1 MSWEMGMM
9 KQRGAYLVVVV
20 FVAAALVPGL
30 CSAFTTDELEE
41 VGVSFT
47 GYFEL
52 LLEHTDGETT
62 DTTDIKLEAAKFG
75 FSYTPIDWVL
85 VYALFD
91 FGSGV
96 GEVNVNEGYVSLG
109 GSEAL
114 PVVITAGRNYAPMG
128 GYASEF
134 CDDPLC
140 TAPLTKV
147 LTETREE
154 LLQVGYDFG
163 VAQVKVGAANGQ
175 VDKVGSDDDLNLY
188 YGNVEVTPME
198 GVTLGASYTSSLANS
213 LELRDLMPE
222 DGIVDQIGGYSLY
235 AIYDSGPIYGRLGYV
250 SAAEKFDPADLDAN
264 GDGTGD
270 EPSAWAVTVAYAV
283 TPEVSVGAMYSTS
296 DDMADFPEDRYGAV
310 VSYSVYEGITLLG
323 EYIHDEFYDGTDENI
338 YQGRLKVSF

>member
-1 MSWEMGMM
+1 MT
-9 KQRGAYLVVVV
+9 QRGAYLVAVV
-20 FVAAALVPGL
+20 FVAVAFSPGL
-30 CSAFTTDELEE
+30 CSAFTTEGLEDA
-41 VGVSFT
+41 GVSFT

-52 LLEHTDGETT
+52 LLEHVDGATT
-62 DTTDIKLEAAKFG
+62 DKTDIELAAAKFG
-75 FSYTPIDWVL
+75 FSYTPVDWVL
-85 VYALFD
+85 VYAIFD

-96 GEVNVNEGYVSLG
+96 SEVNVNEGYINLG
-109 GSEAL
+109 GTEAL

-154 LLQVGYDFG
+154 LLQVAYDFG
-163 VAQVKVGAANGQ
+163 VAQVKVGVANGQ
-175 VDKVGSDDDLNLY
+175 VNEIGADDNLDLY

-198 GVTLGASYTSSLANS
+198 GLTLGASYTSDLSNS
-213 LELRDLMPE
+213 LELRNLMPE
-222 DGIVDQIGGYSLY
+222 DGIVDQTAGYSLY
-235 AIYDSGPIYGRLGYV
+235 AIYDSGPIYARLGYAT
-250 SAAEKFDPADLDAN
+250 AADSFAAADLDAN

-270 EPSAWAVTVAYAV
+270 EPSAWAITVAYGV
-283 TPEVSVGAMYSTS
+283 TPEVSVGAMYSSS

-323 EYIHDEFYDGTDENI
+323 EYIHDEFYDATDSDS
-338 YQGRLKVSF
+338 YQCRLKISF

>member
-1 MSWEMGMM
+1 M
-9 KQRGAYLVVVV
+9 KQGGAYLVAVV
-20 FVAAALVPGL
+20 FVAVAFSPGL
-30 CSAFTTDELEE
+30 CSAFTTEGLEE

-52 LLEHTDGETT
+52 LLEHVDGEAA
-62 DTTDIKLEAAKFG
+62 DATDIKLEAAKFG
-75 FSYTPIDWVL
+75 FSYTPVDWVL

-96 GEVNVNEGYVSLG
+96 SEVNVNEGYLSIG

-114 PVVITAGRNYAPMG
+114 PVVMG

-147 LTETREE
+147 LSETREE
-154 LLQVGYDFG
+154 LLQVAYDFG
-163 VAQVKVGAANGQ
+163 VAQVKAGVANGQ
-175 VDKVGSDDDLNLY
+175 VDEVGSDDNLNLY

-198 GVTLGASYTSSLANS
+198 GLTLGASYTSDLSNS

-222 DGIVDQIGGYSLY
+222 DGIVDQTAAYSLY
-235 AIYDSGPIYGRLGYV
+235 VIYDSGPIYGRLGYV
-250 SAAEKFDPADLDAN
+250 AATDSFAAADLDAN

-283 TPEVSVGAMYSTS
+283 TPEVSVGGMYSTS
-296 DDMADFPEDRYGAV
+296 DDMANFAEDRYGAV

-323 EYIHDEFYDGTDENI
+323 EYIHDEFYDGTDQDT
-338 YQGRLKVSF
+338 YQGRMKISF